1 MICENLAAL
10 RKMHGFSQEQVAE
23 YIGVSRQALA
33 KYENGDTVPDIE
45 KCIQLAELYNVSL
58 DDLANYSEKE
68 AGLPL
73 PPKGKHIFGA
83 VTVGEK
89 GQIVIP
95 KKARKVFDIHAG
107 DSLIVLGDEAQG
119 IAIVKADD
127 MLSMVQQIQDS
138 VRREKLKRQEK
149 KHDKKDVEGEGIANE
164 KNIFG

>member
-1 MICENLAAL
+1 MICENLVAL
-10 RKMHGFSQEQVAE
+10 RKMHGFSQEEVAE
-23 YIGVSRQALA
+23 QIGVSRQALA

-45 KCIQLAELYNVSL
+45 RCIQLAELYNVSL
-58 DDLANYSEKE
+58 DDLANYSDKGT
-68 AGLPL
+68 GLPL

-95 KKARKVFDIHAG
+95 KKARKVFHINAG

-127 MLSMVQQIQDS
+127 LLSVVQQIQDS
-138 VRREKLKRQEK
+138 VKREKRK
-149 KHDKKDVEGEGIANE
+149 KHGNRNE
-164 KNIFG
+164 KSDDESF

>member
-1 MICENLAAL
+1 MICENLVAL
-10 RKMHGFSQEQVAE
+10 RKMHGFSQEEVAE
-23 YIGVSRQALA
+23 HIGVSRQALA
-33 KYENGDTVPDIE
+33 KYENGDTAPDIE
-45 KCIQLAELYNVSL
+45 RCIQLAELYNVSL
-58 DDLANYSEKE
+58 DDLANYSERD

-95 KKARKVFDIHAG
+95 KKARKIFNINAG

-119 IAIVKADD
+119 IALVKADD

-138 VRREKLKRQEK
+138 VRQEKLKRHGK
-149 KHDKKDVEGEGIANE
+149 KNE
-164 KNIFG
+164 KECDE